1 MEETSAS
8 EIFII
13 LCVDKDMSDRI
24 IIRESVDYAAVVYIC
39 F

>member
-1 MEETSAS
+1 MEKTSAS

-24 IIRESVDYAAVVYIC
+24 IVRESVDYAVIVYIY

>member
-1 MEETSAS
+1 MEKTSAS

-13 LCVDKDMSDRI
+13 LYVDQDMSDSI
-24 IIRESVDYAAVVYIC
+24 IIRESIDNAVIVYIC